1 MFLSG
6 SFSISTGMITAHQL
20 YNYITDHASTYGMK
34 PLRMSKSTIC
44 TDNKKGSPDLHEYAL
59 VVLWNRSNQSHPAL
73 KKSDSLLVGGFTPT
87 SSFFFLSCFTCSSGS
102 YKDLEGLHHHD
113 DFDVSLVVCHNAA
126 PFEEQSDGE
135 RHLLR

>member
-1 MFLSG
+1 MMLYFLFEG

-34 PLRMSKSTIC
+34 PLRMSKAAVA
-44 TDNKKGSPDLHEYAL
+44 TDNKKGAADLHEYAL
-59 VVLWNRSNQSHPAL
+59 VALWNRYRWMNLSPS
-73 KKSDSLLVGGFTPT
+73 
-87 SSFFFLSCFTCSSGS
+87 LSCFILRFLFSCSHSCFSSGS